1 MKPTGLFVL
10 RPAGLLVLAALFVL
24 PAWASK
30 PRPAWVIPNTAI
42 VRAGPGLD
50 HARIGSLHRGTKVY
64 VVAFRD
70 KWCRVKLPNGGFG
83 WVAEW
88 LLEFSAA
95 KGRKLAAQAAQS
107 GSSKAK
113 SAGGK
118 AAWIKASAVNVRS
131 GPGLGYQR
139 YGTLRQGTK
148 VYVVARKSG
157 WCKCRTPGGMGW
169 IRGDLL
175 TFHRPEQS
183 GGDSSS
189 GVPSAKGFIAG
200 TNVRLRE
207 KPSTN
212 SRIIATLD
220 KGQTVYVV
228 ARCGDWYRLRV
239 HGGNAGYVHC
249 SLVKLVGS
257 KGSSA
262 SKPAAAKLPPA
273 KPDFPS
279 PRLTPISLYEPPGK
293 KPITVQAWVAGD
305 NVNLRAGPGLGTAVK
320 RKLGRGT
327 RVVVTGLRGHW
338 VYARLDDGTTGWIA
352 GWLLNYT
359 NPRQCHIT
367 DDGGECYPVRVGWV
381 ARPEV
386 NLRLGPGLDYP
397 EVAEATLGTKF
408 IVLQRSGQWYR
419 AAFSNGM
426 VAWVASWLVDTREQ
440 RLARRRRLAMI
451 ASGKVRAGSMATAV
465 EQAAADVGQRIVQL
479 AMRFLGYPYVH
490 GGESPSG
497 FDCSG
502 FVRYIMRQFGIN
514 ASHDTRALYR
524 QGRPV
529 ARDELKPGD
538 IVFFRNTYRRGISHV
553 GIYIGD
559 DKFIH
564 ASTRR
569 TGVRISSL
577 NKPFYAKRYAGA
589 RRLY

>member
-1 MKPTGLFVL
+1 MVTKFRCRWWL
-10 RPAGLLVLAALFVL
+10 AGLVAAVVLIAAQ
-24 PAWASK
+24 AWAAK

-50 HARIGSLHRGTKVY
+50 HARIGSLKRGTKVY
-64 VVAFRD
+64 VLAFRD
-70 KWCRVKLPNGGFG
+70 KWCRVKLPNGKIG

-88 LLEFSAA
+88 LLEFSAS
-95 KGRKLAAQAAQS
+95 KGRKLAA
-107 GSSKAK
+107 
-113 SAGGK
+113 SAGKGNTSSRQPA
-118 AAWIKASAVNVRS
+118 AAWVSASAVNVRS
-131 GPGLGYQR
+131 GPGLGYKR
-139 YGTLRQGTK
+139 YGTLERGTK
-148 VYVVARKSG
+148 VYVVARKG
-157 WCKCRTPGGMGW
+157 EWCKCRTPGGMGW
-169 IRGDLL
+169 IRRDLL
-175 TFHRPEQS
+175 TFAKP
-183 GGDSSS
+183 SSASPAACS
-189 GVPSAKGFIAG
+189 GVPSAKGFING

-207 KPSTN
+207 KPSTS

-239 HGGNAGYVHC
+239 HGGNAGYVHS
-249 SLVKLVGS
+249 SLVKLVGQE
-257 KGSSA
+257 KAPG
-262 SKPAAAKLPPA
+262 KPAAAKLPPP

-279 PRLTPISLYEPPGK
+279 PRLTPIKLYEPPDK
-293 KPITVQAWVAGD
+293 KPIVVEAWVAGD
-305 NVNLRAGPGLGTAVK
+305 AVNLRAGPGLGAAVK
-320 RKLGRGT
+320 RKLSKGT
-327 RVVVTGLRGHW
+327 HVVVTGLRGHW
-338 VYARLDDGTTGWIA
+338 VYAKLDDGTQGWIA

-359 NPRQCHIT
+359 NPRQCHVT
-367 DDGGECYPVRVGWV
+367 DEGGECYPVRVGWV

-386 NLRLGPGLDYP
+386 NLRLGPGLEYK

-408 IVLQRSGQWYR
+408 IVLQRNGQWYR

-451 ASGKVRAGSMATAV
+451 ASGKVQSASMAATIG
-465 EQAAADVGQRIVQL
+465 QAASDLGRRIVQL

-502 FVRYIMRQFGIN
+502 FVRYVMRQFGIE

-529 ARDELKPGD
+529 ARDELRPGD
-538 IVFFRNTYRRGISHV
+538 IVFFKNTYRRGISHV